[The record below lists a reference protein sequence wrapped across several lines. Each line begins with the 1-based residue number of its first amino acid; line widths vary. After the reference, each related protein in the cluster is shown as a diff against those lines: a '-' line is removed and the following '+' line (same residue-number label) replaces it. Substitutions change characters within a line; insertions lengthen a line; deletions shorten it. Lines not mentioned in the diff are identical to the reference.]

1 MVFITNVDELQALL
15 NACSSTQEW
24 ELLLDSI
31 LVTNDRIYKQ
41 NTYTYT
47 KWSWKLS
54 ISILTDRYKTAF
66 SVLSQGNDQLLKSG
80 EFIVLLHALLV
91 T

>member
-54 ISILTDRYKTAF
+54 ISILTDCYKTVS
-66 SVLSQGNDQLLKSG
+66 SVLSQGKDQLLKCQRLVS
-80 EFIVLLHALLV
+80 LLSCF
-91 T
+91 TRR